1 MSGKTA
7 LRSSTAVLPTDG
19 QAPLRALGQVLGS
32 APGEIY
38 GWLGTFRER
47 HRLATVNERQLV
59 IAVSSGT
66 NLRANIR
73 LPWLGD

>member
-7 LRSSTAVLPTDG
+7 FRSLTTVSPMDV
-19 QAPLRALGQVLGS
+19 QAALAAPGQVLGS

-38 GWLGTFRER
+38 GWLGTYRER
-47 HRLATVNERQLV
+47 RRLADVKERQLV
-59 IAVSSGT
+59 IAVASGT
-66 NLRANIR
+66 DLRANIR

>member
-7 LRSSTAVLPTDG
+7 LRSSTTVLPTDVL
-19 QAPLRALGQVLGS
+19 APLKAPGRVLAS

-38 GWLGTFRER
+38 GWLGTYRER
-47 HRLATVNERQLV
+47 LRLANVKERQLV

-66 NLRANIR
+66 NLRANMR

>member
-1 MSGKTA
+1 MSGKAA
-7 LRSSTAVLPTDG
+7 LRSSTTLLPTDV
-19 QAPLRALGQVLGS
+19 QAPLAAPDQVLGF

-38 GWLGTFRER
+38 GWLGTYRER
-47 HRLATVNERQLV
+47 LRLADVKERQPA